1 VSSPSL
7 DGRTFADVTDAHA
20 GDVGTDTRFEYHEA
34 ADGTVSARY
43 VGGTVRLGFLVGTR
57 SGDRLDFRYS
67 HVTTD
72 GTTASGHCQ
81 SSIEVLDDGR
91 LRLHETWEWESRQGS
106 GTSTVEEIET
116 VPTAPS
122 RTAAAPAPQAT
133 TAARLVVGA
142 GAVVQDDR
150 GRLLVVQR
158 GRPPAKGRWTL
169 PGGRVEP
176 GERVA
181 DAAVREIREET
192 GLDIEVTGFVG
203 FTEVVLDDRHL
214 VILDLAAGLLGGR
227 LEAGD
232 DADDARWVTR
242 SELASLPTTDGLLD
256 FLDAHGVDLA
266 P

>member
-1 VSSPSL
+1 MPSPSL
-7 DGRTFADVTDAHA
+7 DGRIFADITDAHA
-20 GDVGTDTRFEYHEA
+20 GDVGADTRFEYHEA
-34 ADGTVSARY
+34 ADGTLWARY
-43 VGGTVRLGFLVGTR
+43 LGGTVRLGFLIGTR

-81 SSIEVLDDGR
+81 STMEVLDDGR
-91 LRLHETWEWESRQGS
+91 LRLHETWEWESRDGS
-106 GTSTVEEIET
+106 GTSTVEEI
-116 VPTAPS
+116 
-122 RTAAAPAPQAT
+122 AAAP
-133 TAARLVVGA
+133 TARTDSTAGLVVGA

-150 GRLLVVQR
+150 GRLLVIQR
-158 GRPPAKGRWTL
+158 GRQPARGRWTL

-181 DAAVREIREET
+181 DAAVREVREET

-203 FTEVVLDDRHL
+203 FTEVVLDDRNL
-214 VILDLAAGLLGGR
+214 VILDLAAGLLGGQ

-256 FLDAHGVDLA
+256 FLDAHGVELA